1 MTKTYEDGIIDC
13 LKAIEAY
20 KLVGI
25 YDIPIKYIEE
35 AIFKLLPSDHKLDLK
50 DITMEPKK
58 SLENPEYLDENEYMR
73 MLSQ

>member
-1 MTKTYEDGIIDC
+1 MNN
-13 LKAIEAY
+13 Y
-20 KLVGI
+20 KMSGI

-35 AIFKLLPSDHKLDLK
+35 AIFKLLPANSKLDLT
-50 DITMEPKK
+50 DITSDSKK

>member
-1 MTKTYEDGIIDC
+1 MENILTKTYEDGIIDC

-35 AIFKLLPSDHKLDLK
+35 AIRKLLP
-50 DITMEPKK
+50 IP
-58 SLENPEYLDENEYMR
+58 EN
-73 MLSQ
+73 